1 MADTKINRALL
12 SVTDKTG
19 LAEFAYFLH
28 DNGVELLST
37 GGTAKTISDAGI
49 PVVEVSEFTGS
60 PEILGGRVKT
70 LHPKIHGGILARR
83 DRDDDQS
90 EMAENDIAPIDLIVV
105 NLYAFEETVRGGA
118 DFATCVENIDIGGPA
133 LIRAAAK
140 NHNFTTIVIDPQQ
153 YQSVMVDMEAH
164 AGGTTEELRKT
175 LAATA
180 YARTAAYDAAIATW
194 FSGQVD
200 KPYLEFFALG
210 GRLQQK
216 LRYGENPHQT
226 AAFYSSPEFRP
237 GVSTSDQ
244 VQGKGLSYNNLND
257 TDAAFELV
265 AEFDMPAIA
274 IIKHANPCGVAIG
287 GSLQEAYTK

>member
-19 LAEFAYFLH
+19 LAEFANFLH

-70 LHPKIHGGILARR
+70 LHPKIHGGILAQR

-140 NHNFTTIVIDPQQ
+140 NHNFTTIVINPQQ
-153 YQSVMVDMEAH
+153 YQSVMDDMEA
-164 AGGTTEELRKT
+164 
-175 LAATA
+175 
-180 YARTAAYDAAIATW
+180 
-194 FSGQVD
+194 
-200 KPYLEFFALG
+200 
-210 GRLQQK
+210 
-216 LRYGENPHQT
+216 
-226 AAFYSSPEFRP
+226 
-237 GVSTSDQ
+237 
-244 VQGKGLSYNNLND
+244 
-257 TDAAFELV
+257 
-265 AEFDMPAIA
+265 
-274 IIKHANPCGVAIG
+274 
-287 GSLQEAYTK
+287 